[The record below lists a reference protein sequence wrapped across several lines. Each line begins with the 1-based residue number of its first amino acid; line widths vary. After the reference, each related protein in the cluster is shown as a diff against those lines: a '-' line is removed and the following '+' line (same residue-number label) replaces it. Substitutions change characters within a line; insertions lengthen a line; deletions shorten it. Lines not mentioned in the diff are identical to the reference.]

1 MRTSFTDAEDK
12 LLVQIAYEFEK
23 EGIRVTWSYVAR
35 RMRTMRPSNELRI
48 RLASLKRTYGKSLHD
63 FPRCFFASSNGT
75 ALLSKR
81 RPSGGRQGSG
91 TRAIQRGLIATEAGL
106 EDCEV
111 AGEAKMLCVVTTAM
125 TTQVKVVLCVALEGH
140 GKALL
145 VAVMA
150 RLEWLPSNPVVAVL
164 HLAVLK
170 LLPRLDKFSA
180 ESPLQM

>member
-75 ALLSKR
+75 ALLSRR

-111 AGEAKMLCVVTTAM
+111 AGEGMRDHCGAP
-125 TTQVKVVLCVALEGH
+125 GIR
-140 GKALL
+140 G
-145 VAVMA
+145 
-150 RLEWLPSNPVVAVL
+150 
-164 HLAVLK
+164 
-170 LLPRLDKFSA
+170 
-180 ESPLQM
+180 